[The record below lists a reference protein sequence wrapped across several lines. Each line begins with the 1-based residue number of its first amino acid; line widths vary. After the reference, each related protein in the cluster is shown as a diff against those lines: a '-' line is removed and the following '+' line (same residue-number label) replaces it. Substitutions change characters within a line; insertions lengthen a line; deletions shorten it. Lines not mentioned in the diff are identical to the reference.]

1 MLIGISLISFFIMQ
15 LAPGDVTST
24 EASFNP
30 KASEE
35 SRQKLRE
42 LYKINAQP
50 ITALNVN
57 IRQPKIFISK

>member
-42 LYKINAQP
+42 LYNLDKP
-50 ITALNVN
+50 IHIQYGLG
-57 IRQPKIFISK
+57 